1 MDKLNV
7 VYKYIRKLLNLKKEK
22 YFDVAFLICS
32 TAWMKLGGAVL
43 SENKPVSHTQI
54 Q

>member
-7 VYKYIRKLLNLKKEK
+7 VYQYIRKLFRLKKEK
-22 YFDVAFLICS
+22 YFDVAFLICPTTWMELEG
-32 TAWMKLGGAVL
+32 TAP
-43 SENKPVSHTQI
+43 SEKKPVSHTQI